1 MPVNHN
7 IFYFFLTKLLF
18 VFFFGSLCPLLS
30 SSIGTI
36 WCLFWL
42 FYWQLFMYLT
52 NTQRYLLTFFI
63 QASKRYLLT
72 FFIQASKRCLLT
84 FSIFHFPYSLLK
96 GKKKKKI
103 FHTYMVFVRC
113 TWHPLIP
120 THTFVKAHLWAYSL
134 FMYLTKSTKRC
145 LLAFFIQFTKKKNIF
160 HTYVVFVGYTW
171 HPWILTH
178 TFVKAHLWAY
188 SKSRKIIRYSRSTIN
203 AYSLLS
209 HEWWVLPWI

>member
-1 MPVNHN
+1 MGKTYWFVRCPLTT
-7 IFYFFLTKLLF
+7 IFFTFFWQNFCL
-18 VFFFGSLCPLLS
+18 FFFFFFFWVVYVHFCPLLS

-63 QASKRYLLT
+63 QASKR
-72 FFIQASKRCLLT
+72 CLLT

-96 GKKKKKI
+96 GKKKKNI

-145 LLAFFIQFTKKKNIF
+145 LLAFFIQFTKKKKKKHFPYIRGFCWVHVTPLDSN
-160 HTYVVFVGYTW
+160 
-171 HPWILTH
+171 TH
-178 TFVKAHLWAY
+178 ICQSTFMSLFQ
-188 SKSRKIIRYSRSTIN
+188 KSENY
-203 AYSLLS
+203 
-209 HEWWVLPWI
+209 

>member
-1 MPVNHN
+1 MS
-7 IFYFFLTKLLF
+7 IFVQFYRYYLVSFLT
-18 VFFFGSLCPLLS
+18 FF
-30 SSIGTI
+30 
-36 WCLFWL
+36 
-42 FYWQLFMYLT
+42 WQLFMYLT
-52 NTQRYLLTFFI
+52 NTQRYLLTFSI
-63 QASKRYLLT
+63 QAP
-72 FFIQASKRCLLT
+72 KRCLLT

-96 GKKKKKI
+96 EKKKKNI

-145 LLAFFIQFTKKKNIF
+145 LLAFFIQFTKKKKKNIF

-178 TFVKAHLWAY
+178 TFVKAHLWAC

>member
-1 MPVNHN
+1 MSTFVQFYRYYLVSFLTFLLTTFYVLNKHPAVLVN
-7 IFYFFLTKLLF
+7 IFHT
-18 VFFFGSLCPLLS
+18 
-30 SSIGTI
+30 SIEAVLVNIFHTSI
-36 WCLFWL
+36 EAVLV
-42 FYWQLFMYLT
+42 
-52 NTQRYLLTFFI
+52 N
-63 QASKRYLLT
+63 
-72 FFIQASKRCLLT
+72 
-84 FSIFHFPYSLLK
+84 IFHFSFSIQFTE
-96 GKKKKKI
+96 GKKNIYI